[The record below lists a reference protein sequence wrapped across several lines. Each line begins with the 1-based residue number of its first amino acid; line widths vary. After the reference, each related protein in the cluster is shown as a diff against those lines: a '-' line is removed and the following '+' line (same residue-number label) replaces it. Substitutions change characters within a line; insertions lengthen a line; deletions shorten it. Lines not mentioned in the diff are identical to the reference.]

1 MLTIS
6 EVIGAFKGKFS
17 VFKKHP
23 PVKSAK
29 GFGEFLASRAS
40 FIAQK
45 SLYGYLKT
53 RMGLAYPKMF
63 DDEVFVQSINVAKW
77 NHYAACLSDL
87 AIFMAAKVYEGAD
100 AEDDAVELARFWH
113 HRVVRDRFNVIDFT
127 GNADQFIA
135 EFDARLKTV
144 DWQTAAVG
152 EGAFSESPPSL
163 IRWAPIEQTFKD
175 YDEPLVLNSIR
186 FSWQAI
192 RRDFV
197 KLLDRDALLA
207 DWANYR
213 KAIADGAGLASDV
226 DLNPSGNLNGVA
238 RP

>member
-87 AIFMAAKVYEGAD
+87 AIFMAAKVYENEGAEK
-100 AEDDAVELARFWH
+100 AAAELARFWH
-113 HRVVRDRFNVIDFT
+113 HQVVKDRFEADDFT
-127 GNADQFIA
+127 GKSDQFIA
-135 EFDARLKTV
+135 DFDKRLKKV
-144 DWQTAAVG
+144 DWAKAAVG

-163 IRWAPIEQTFKD
+163 IRWAPIDQTFKD

-192 RRDFV
+192 RREFV
-197 KLLDRDALLA
+197 KLLDRDAVLA
-207 DWANYR
+207 DWDIYRADMGLQARLDAN
-213 KAIADGAGLASDV
+213 
-226 DLNPSGNLNGVA
+226 SGETPNEA
-238 RP
+238 TQR